1 MKRFRNVQIIGL
13 MLLLL
18 LATATQAQ
26 DATPEI
32 KEMIRLE
39 QYAQADQQLKA
50 QIALDDKNAELY
62 YLQGLVYY
70 KTDNDPAARAS
81 FEKGIKVRSK
91 DPFNYAGLGMTLF
104 RQGKKQEAEESLQK
118 ALELGKKDAVEVNFA
133 VANAYLEEGSPRSL
147 KEAEVLLLQAQNKAP
162 DNPRGAT
169 ALGPYYK
176 KKGIYELA
184 LLQYLQAIEKD
195 PGYAEGYVGIAEI
208 HIEQGKYQEGAE
220 MLNKALKADPD
231 YAPAYKHMGELWLKA
246 QDYEKARD
254 NYKKYVELTG
264 NDLYAQQ
271 RYASFL
277 FLTRDYAQTVKV
289 LESLDTTTNLGLR
302 LLGMAYL
309 ELGEPQQSRAY
320 MMRYF
325 AQMKEAY
332 TIPTDWLTRGKAQ
345 MAVGEEE
352 GAMAD
357 FEKAQEMD
365 PAQVEIWKD
374 IADEA
379 YKNKQYEREARFR
392 RLYIE
397 NKADA
402 SPRDYYFLGQAQY
415 RAEQYEAADST
426 FGTVVSMQ
434 DNLTDAHYYRIRI
447 AQKLDPEN
455 EHWLSVAPAEKIVKY
470 LENKE
475 MGDLKASEHRQL
487 ADSYLILTMHAFNQ
501 QEDGTGDCSAIVPYL
516 KQAMSFNPDNA
527 FLPELE
533 KYCAQN

>member
-1 MKRFRNVQIIGL
+1 MKRFRKAPFTGL
-13 MLLLL
+13 FVVLLLV
-18 LATATQAQ
+18 TAACSKDDTV
-26 DATPEI
+26 EI

-39 QYAQADQQLKA
+39 QHAQASQL
-50 QIALDDKNAELY
+50 
-62 YLQGLVYY
+62 
-70 KTDNDPAARAS
+70 
-81 FEKGIKVRSK
+81 
-91 DPFNYAGLGMTLF
+91 
-104 RQGKKQEAEESLQK
+104 
-118 ALELGKKDAVEVNFA
+118 
-133 VANAYLEEGSPRSL
+133 
-147 KEAEVLLLQAQNKAP
+147 
-162 DNPRGAT
+162 
-169 ALGPYYK
+169 
-176 KKGIYELA
+176 
-184 LLQYLQAIEKD
+184 
-195 PGYAEGYVGIAEI
+195 
-208 HIEQGKYQEGAE
+208 
-220 MLNKALKADPD
+220 
-231 YAPAYKHMGELWLKA
+231 LKA
-246 QDYEKARD
+246 QDYENARD

-277 FLTRDYAQTVKV
+277 FLTKDYQQTVKV
-289 LESLDTTTNLGLR
+289 LESLDTTTNLSLR

-309 ELGEPQQSRAY
+309 ELGEPQKSRAY

-352 GAMAD
+352 GAMED

-379 YKNKQYEREARFR
+379 YKNKQYERESRFR

-455 EHWLSVAPAEKIVKY
+455 EHWLALRCTRRK
-470 LENKE
+470 
-475 MGDLKASEHRQL
+475 DRQ
-487 ADSYLILTMHAFNQ
+487 
-501 QEDGTGDCSAIVPYL
+501 VPR
-516 KQAMSFNPDNA
+516 K
-527 FLPELE
+527 
-533 KYCAQN
+533 